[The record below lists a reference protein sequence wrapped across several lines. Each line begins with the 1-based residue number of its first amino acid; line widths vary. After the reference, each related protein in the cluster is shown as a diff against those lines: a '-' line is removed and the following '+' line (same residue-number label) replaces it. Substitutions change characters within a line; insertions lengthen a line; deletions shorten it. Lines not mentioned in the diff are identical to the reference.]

1 MKFQLPMKII
11 IADDHILFVDGLCIL
26 LEEIGDIEIIA
37 AVNNGRQL
45 IDCLHNMRP
54 DIVLM
59 DLNMPGLD
67 GIETLKIMK
76 DKFPLANVIVLTSY
90 YHQELIRDLK
100 SYGARGFLLKSS
112 SVSLLKEAMYEVA
125 GGGLW
130 FTDEAIPEQ
139 SDSPYFIDDF
149 MKKYQLTKREVE
161 IIKMVA
167 SGQSTKEI
175 AGQLFIS
182 EFTVNAHRRNI
193 SRKIN
198 IHTPVGLLNFAK
210 EQGLI

>member
-1 MKFQLPMKII
+1 MKII
-11 IADDHILFVDGLCIL
+11 IADDHILFLDGLRAL
-26 LEEIGDIEIIA
+26 LEEMGDIEIIA
-37 AVNNGRQL
+37 AVNNGRRL
-45 IDCLHNMRP
+45 LDCLHTMRP

-67 GIETLKIMK
+67 GIETLKVLRE
-76 DKFPLANVIVLTSY
+76 KFPRIKVAVLTSY
-90 YHQELIRDLK
+90 YQQELIRDIK
-100 SYGARGFLLKSS
+100 SYGARGFILKSS
-112 SVSLLKEAMYEVA
+112 SISQLKEAIYTVA
-125 GGGLW
+125 EGGLY
-130 FTDEAIPEQ
+130 FTDEAVPEQ
-139 SDSPYFIDDF
+139 SDSPYFVDDF

-167 SGQSTKEI
+167 AGQSTKEI
-175 AGQLFIS
+175 AGKLFIS

-198 IHTPVGLLNFAK
+198 INTPVGLLNFAK

>member
-1 MKFQLPMKII
+1 MKII
-11 IADDHILFVDGLCIL
+11 IADDHILFVDGLRVI
-26 LEEIGDIEIIA
+26 LEEIGDIEIMA

-45 IDCLHNMRP
+45 LDCLHNMHP
-54 DIVLM
+54 DLVLM

-76 DKFPLANVIVLTSY
+76 EKFPHTKVVVLTSY
-90 YHQELIRDLK
+90 YQQELIRDLE
-100 SYGARGFLLKSS
+100 SYGARGFILKSS
-112 SVSLLKEAMYEVA
+112 SISQLKEAIYTAA

-130 FTDEAIPEQ
+130 FTEEAPPKQ
-139 SDSPYFIDDF
+139 SGSSYFIDDF

-167 SGQSTKEI
+167 SGQTTKSI
-175 AGQLFIS
+175 ADQLFIS